1 MTPKGF
7 PERNVISHAG
17 MGELKPD
24 SQNKH
29 PETIKKK
36 KRENYLE
43 ITDHFLWKI
52 FTCFLEYHDSQV
64 AGKALIL
71 GWEFNQQ
78 PGRG

>member
-36 KRENYLE
+36 KTQTQLFRNNGSFFMEDFYML
-43 ITDHFLWKI
+43 LR
-52 FTCFLEYHDSQV
+52 V
-64 AGKALIL
+64 
-71 GWEFNQQ
+71 
-78 PGRG
+78 P

>member
-36 KRENYLE
+36 KKNTNT
-43 ITDHFLWKI
+43 II
-52 FTCFLEYHDSQV
+52 
-64 AGKALIL
+64 
-71 GWEFNQQ
+71 
-78 PGRG
+78 